1 MLLHQSNGTLTDFR
15 GKLVVLAH
23 GSIFSKVGASSKPGV
38 IQPSFRT
45 PKETRAGKGTC
56 NLLAPLPRGGS
67 TPVSPLTVRPLGGVA
82 DACFVC
88 ESRGCWNLPNGPF
101 PFGAHRD
108 RAQAMLREYVRFNA
122 TKRERTRRNAMMC
135 EDVRLIVDSRVDRE
149 RSHKFAVSFD
159 GKICVVG
166 LRASAKSSNTP
177 PYSPL
182 ARRHPALR
190 GAPSLP
196 RQLTA
201 LAPTGGTCDARR

>member
-1 MLLHQSNGTLTDFR
+1 MVYERSGDAFQDYPRDNPL
-15 GKLVVLAH
+15 
-23 GSIFSKVGASSKPGV
+23 GAAPGRCAAGAL
-38 IQPSFRT
+38 PSFRT

-56 NLLAPLPRGGS
+56 NLLAPPPRGGS
-67 TPVSPLTVRPLGGVA
+67 TPVSPLTVRPLGSVA

-101 PFGAHRD
+101 PFGAHCD
-108 RAQAMLREYVRFNA
+108 RAQAMLREYARFNA
-122 TKRERTRRNAMMC
+122 TKRERTRRNAMMR

-182 ARRHPALR
+182 ARRHLALR
-190 GAPSLP
+190 GSRSLP
-196 RQLTA
+196 RQRTN
-201 LAPTGGTCDARR
+201 GHDRRHQTWAGNPAT

>member
-1 MLLHQSNGTLTDFR
+1 MQKN
-15 GKLVVLAH
+15 
-23 GSIFSKVGASSKPGV
+23 SINTMFYERSGNAFQDYPRDNPLGAAPGRCAAEAL
-38 IQPSFRT
+38 PSFRT
-45 PKETRAGKGTC
+45 PKDTRAGKGTC
-56 NLLAPLPRGGS
+56 NLLAPPPRGGS

-88 ESRGCWNLPNGPF
+88 ESRGRWNLPNGPF

-108 RAQAMLREYVRFNA
+108 RVQAMLREYVRFNA

-159 GKICVVG
+159 GKMCVVG
-166 LRASAKSSNTP
+166 LRASAKSSNTS

-182 ARRHPALR
+182 ARRHLALR
-190 GAPSLP
+190 GAPSLL
-196 RQLTA
+196 RQLPS
-201 LAPTGGTCDARR
+201 LAPTGGTCDAWR

>member
-1 MLLHQSNGTLTDFR
+1 MVYERSGDAFQDYPRDNPL
-15 GKLVVLAH
+15 
-23 GSIFSKVGASSKPGV
+23 GAAPGRCAAEAL
-38 IQPSFRT
+38 PSFRT
-45 PKETRAGKGTC
+45 PKDTRAGKGTC
-56 NLLAPLPRGGS
+56 NLLAPPPRGGS

-88 ESRGCWNLPNGPF
+88 ESRGRWNLPNGPF

-108 RAQAMLREYVRFNA
+108 RVQAMLREYVRFNA

-159 GKICVVG
+159 GKICVVPV
-166 LRASAKSSNTP
+166 RASAHRPNTA
-177 PYSPL
+177 PYSPA
-182 ARRHPALR
+182 ARRHRALR

-196 RQLTA
+196 RQRTDGHDRRHQA
-201 LAPTGGTCDARR
+201 WARNPTTRKQD

>member
-1 MLLHQSNGTLTDFR
+1 MQKN
-15 GKLVVLAH
+15 
-23 GSIFSKVGASSKPGV
+23 SINTMFYERSGNAFQDYPRDNPLGAAPGRCAAEAL
-38 IQPSFRT
+38 PSFRT

-88 ESRGCWNLPNGPF
+88 ESRGRWNLPNGPF

-108 RAQAMLREYVRFNA
+108 RVQAMLREYVRFNA

-135 EDVRLIVDSRVDRE
+135 EDVRLIVDRE

-159 GKICVVG
+159 GKICVVRVREQPPSPHSTASLLAYG
-166 LRASAKSSNTP
+166 STESCSARLTVTAATLREWEAWQ
-177 PYSPL
+177 YEE
-182 ARRHPALR
+182 
-190 GAPSLP
+190 
-196 RQLTA
+196 
-201 LAPTGGTCDARR
+201 